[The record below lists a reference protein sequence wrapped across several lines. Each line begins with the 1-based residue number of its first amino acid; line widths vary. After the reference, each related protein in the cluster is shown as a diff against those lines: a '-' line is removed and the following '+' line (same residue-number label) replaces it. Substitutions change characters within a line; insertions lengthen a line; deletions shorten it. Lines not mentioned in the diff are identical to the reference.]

1 MSNDDL
7 GGVAT
12 PDRQRPLREVPPLI
26 ARYGLVIVIAWFGA
40 MKFTHYEAFG
50 ISPLV
55 EQSPFM
61 GWLYGVM
68 SIDAFGR
75 LLGIA
80 ELCAA
85 ALLAVKPW
93 FPRVA
98 VLGGI
103 FATLFFLGTLSF
115 MFTTSG
121 IGEPT
126 AGGFPVLSPNGEF
139 LMKDIALL
147 GLSVWLLSDAMEAA
161 HRNRV
166 SPPTA

>member
-1 MSNDDL
+1 LVVD
-7 GGVAT
+7 
-12 PDRQRPLREVPPLI
+12 I
-26 ARYGLVIVIAWFGA
+26 AGIGA
-40 MKFTHYEAFG
+40 MKLTHYEAFG

-85 ALLAVKPW
+85 GLLAVKPW
-93 FPRVA
+93 YPRAA
-98 VLGGI
+98 VFGGM

-126 AGGFPVLSPNGEF
+126 AGGFPVLSPTGEF

-147 GLSVWLLSDAMEAA
+147 GLSVWLLADAKEAA
-161 HRNRV
+161 HRHRM